1 MLERAKP
8 TADIRT
14 LTVIL
19 DPNTENEKVFTKA
32 VRKGDAFS
40 FICPDSYELYSDEE
54 CTVPYVPDDSGDYS
68 KHVLLFAAKV
78 S

>member
-1 MLERAKP
+1 MF
-8 TADIRT
+8 T
-14 LTVIL
+14 
-19 DPNTENEKVFTKA
+19 NT
-32 VRKGDAFS
+32 VRKGDVFS
-40 FICPDSYELYSDEE
+40 FICPDGYELYSDEE